1 MTHNFP
7 VPDEA
12 RMETLIAASYEAMP
26 VADRQSLM
34 RIEERLLHKLKT
46 RRPEQKSNKIAW
58 WIVLLLAA
66 GFATAAWWTG
76 EKWSG
81 KPETQPAREE
91 KYLSEGVR
99 MKEHASEPSGS
110 DLKPDKEIQENNSF
124 EDKKSPVIYQRED
137 F

>member
-34 RIEERLLHKLKT
+34 RIEERLPHRLKT

-66 GFATAAWWTG
+66 GFATAAWWAG
-76 EKWSG
+76 GQWFKEPEMIPEEILPSG
-81 KPETQPAREE
+81 D
-91 KYLSEGVR
+91 VR
-99 MKEHASEPSGS
+99 VKEHDFEPSGP
-110 DLKPDKEIQENNSF
+110 DLKPDKEIQENNTY